1 MFVAPLI
8 ERKRDGGALTP
19 EEWSALVAAYVAGRV
34 PDYQMSALLMAVYF
48 RGLER
53 PELAALTDAM
63 LASGQRLSFDGWA
76 TPRIDK
82 HSTGGVGDKVSLVLA
97 PLVAACGVA
106 VPMMSG
112 RGLGHTG
119 GTLDKLEAIP
129 GFRTSLTLA
138 ETKAQVMKLCCA
150 MIGQTPEIAPADG
163 KLYALRDVTAT
174 VEAVSL
180 IAASIM
186 SKKLAE
192 GLTGLVIDV
201 KLGSGAFLP
210 SLEHG
215 LELAR
220 TMVALG
226 EDRGCPTVALLT
238 AMDRPLGRACGNSL
252 ETEEGLLALR
262 GEGPPDLME
271 VTYAL
276 GVEMLLAAGVEKSTK
291 QARTKLES
299 VLGSGLAAEKFEQV
313 IEAQGGNPKV
323 IEDPS
328 VLPQAQAVEVFA
340 ARETG
345 VVTRVEPRTI
355 GRAIVAMGGGR
366 RRVDDMIDPSV
377 GFVITVKPGDKV
389 LAGEPIAS
397 VFARD
402 AEGVSVGFDALAGA
416 IRIEERLTE
425 KPLPLVS
432 HRVTKD
438 GIEDL
443 TGERPGKK
451 PGKREGGR
459 GRSDARQR

>member
-1 MFVAPLI
+1 MLVVPLI
-8 ERKRDGGALTP
+8 ERKRDGSALTA
-19 EEWSALVAAYVAGRV
+19 EEWSALVAAYTEGRV
-34 PDYQMSALLMAVYF
+34 PDYQMSALLMAVLL

-63 LASGQRLSFDGWA
+63 LASGQRLSFEGWS
-76 TPRIDK
+76 TVRVDK

-129 GFRTSLTLA
+129 GFRTDLSLA
-138 ETKAQVMKLCCA
+138 EARAQVMKLGCA
-150 MIGQTPEIAPADG
+150 MIGQTPEIAPADRRI
-163 KLYALRDVTAT
+163 YALRDVTGT
-174 VEAVSL
+174 VEAIPL

-192 GLTGLVIDV
+192 GLTALVLDV
-201 KLGSGAFLP
+201 KRGSGAFLP
-210 SLEHG
+210 RLEQS

-220 TMVALG
+220 TMIALG
-226 EDRGCPTVALLT
+226 EDRGCPTTALLT
-238 AMDRPLGRACGNSL
+238 AMDRPLGRACGNVL
-252 ETEEGLLALR
+252 ETEEAILALR
-262 GEGPPDLME
+262 GEGPEDLME

-276 GVEMLLAAGVEKSTK
+276 GVEMLLAAGVEKTSK
-291 QARTKLES
+291 KARQRLENA
-299 VLGSGLAAEKFEQV
+299 LASGLAAEKFEQV

-323 IEDPS
+323 VEDAS
-328 VLPQAQAVEVFA
+328 VLPQALEVEVYA
-340 ARETG
+340 APRTG
-345 VVTRVEPRTI
+345 VVTTVEPKTI

-366 RRVDDMIDPSV
+366 LQVEDTVDSTV
-377 GFVITVKPGDKV
+377 GFVITVKPGDKI

-402 AEGVSVGFDALAGA
+402 AGGMKAGFEALDRA
-416 IRIEERLTE
+416 IVIADRLTD
-425 KPLPLVS
+425 KPLPLIS

-438 GIEDL
+438 GVEEL
-443 TGERPGKK
+443 TRPGSA
-451 PGKREGGR
+451 RTS
-459 GRSDARQR
+459 RSPR

>member
-1 MFVAPLI
+1 MLVVPLI

-19 EEWSALVAAYVAGRV
+19 EEWSALVAGYTAGRI
-34 PDYQMSALLMAVYF
+34 PDYQMSALLMAVIF

-53 PELAALTDAM
+53 AELAALTDAM
-63 LASGQRLSFDGWA
+63 IASGQRLSFEGWS

-129 GFRTSLTLA
+129 GFRTDLSLPQAKTQLQQLGA
-138 ETKAQVMKLCCA
+138 VL
-150 MIGQTPEIAPADG
+150 IGQTPEIAPADK

-174 VEAVSL
+174 VEAIPL
-180 IAASIM
+180 ISASIM

-192 GLTGLVIDV
+192 GLTGLVLDV
-201 KLGSGAFLP
+201 KHGSGAFLP
-210 SLEHG
+210 ETERG

-220 TMVALG
+220 TMIALG

-252 ETEEGLLALR
+252 ETEEAILALR
-262 GEGPPDLME
+262 GEGPEDLME

-276 GVEMLLAAGVEKSTK
+276 GVEMLLMAKVERTPAK
-291 QARTKLES
+291 ARQRLEDA
-299 VLGSGLAAEKFEQV
+299 LGSGLAAEKFERI

-323 IEDPS
+323 VEDAS
-328 VLPQAQAVEVFA
+328 GLPQAQAVEVYA
-340 ARETG
+340 APETG

-366 RRVDDMIDPSV
+366 TKVEDTVDPSV

-389 LAGEPIAS
+389 PAGEPIAS

-402 AEGVSVGFDALAGA
+402 AAGIQIGFEALARA
-416 IRIEERLTE
+416 IAIGDRLVER
-425 KPLPLVS
+425 PLPLVS
-432 HRVTKD
+432 HRVSRD
-438 GIEDL
+438 GVETL
-443 TGERPGKK
+443 APLARKSTPAR
-451 PGKREGGR
+451 KR
-459 GRSDARQR
+459 

>member
-1 MFVAPLI
+1 MLIVPLI

-19 EEWSALVAAYVAGRV
+19 EEWSALVAAYTDGQV
-34 PDYQMSALLMAVYF
+34 PDYQMSALLMAVLL

-53 PELAALTDAM
+53 QELAALTDAM
-63 LASGQRLSFDGWA
+63 LASGQRLSFDAWP
-76 TPRIDK
+76 TPRVDK

-97 PLVAACGVA
+97 PLLAACGVA

-129 GFRTSLTLA
+129 GFRTNLSLA
-138 ETKAQVMKLCCA
+138 EAKAQVLKLGCA

-163 KLYALRDVTAT
+163 RIYALRDVTGT
-174 VEAVSL
+174 VEAIPL

-192 GLTGLVIDV
+192 GLGALVLDV
-201 KLGSGAFLP
+201 KRGSGAFLP
-210 SLEHG
+210 RLEQS
-215 LELAR
+215 LELAQ
-220 TMVALG
+220 TMIALG
-226 EDRGCPTVALLT
+226 EDRGCATVALLT
-238 AMDRPLGRACGNSL
+238 AMDRPLGRACGNAL
-252 ETEEGLLALR
+252 ETEEAILALR
-262 GEGPPDLME
+262 GEGPEDLMA

-276 GVEMLLAAGVEKSTK
+276 GTEMLLAAGVEKTSK
-291 QARTKLES
+291 KARQRLATA
-299 VLGSGLAAEKFEQV
+299 LGSGLAAEKFEQV

-323 IEDPS
+323 VDDPS
-328 VLPQAQAVEVFA
+328 VLPQAKEVEVYNA
-340 ARETG
+340 PRTG

-366 RRVDDMIDPSV
+366 SKVDDPVDASV

-397 VFARD
+397 IFAGD
-402 AEGVSVGFDALAGA
+402 ANGMKLAFAALGQA
-416 IRIEERLTE
+416 IVIGDRLTA

-432 HRVTKD
+432 HRVTKA
-438 GIEDL
+438 GVEEL
-443 TGERPGKK
+443 K
-451 PGKREGGR
+451 
-459 GRSDARQR
+459 Q